1 MFEQASRLKLRFKT
15 PKGILTTED
24 VWDLTLEQLDQLAK
38 NLNKDLKEQ
47 SEESFI
53 KTKTSANKE
62 LELKFEI
69 VKHIITVRMAEAEKI
84 KERAE
89 KRKKKQHLLELIAQK
104 ENEALSS
111 KSLDD
116 LRKELMEL
124 ED

>member
-69 VKHIITVRMAEAEKI
+69 VKHIITVRMTEAEKI